1 MPQSKRRPPLPSPST
16 AERRTKGA
24 HASTTIGR
32 FQYSFDDFCFLVKDG
47 QKADLIDGV
56 VYMAS
61 PENLGANRRFLWLAY
76 LMGELSEETDQGDVF
91 GSRVAFRLNDL
102 SSPEPDLA
110 FVRKAR
116 LHLMRPG
123 FFKGR
128 PDMAMEIV
136 SPESIDRDY
145 VIKRAQYEMAG
156 VPEYW
161 IIDDMQQKVTL
172 LRLASNGKYREVK
185 PRKGELHS
193 TMLHGFWLRP
203 EWLWREKLPRKRD
216 VLQLL
221 LDRLEPPRKG

>member
-1 MPQSKRRPPLPSPST
+1 
-16 AERRTKGA
+16 
-24 HASTTIGR
+24 
-32 FQYSFDDFCFLVKDG
+32 VKDG

-76 LMGELSEETDQGDVF
+76 LMGELSEETDQGEVF

-110 FVRKAR
+110 FVKKAR

-123 FFKGR
+123 FFNGR

-136 SPESIDRDY
+136 SPESTDRDY
-145 VIKRAQYEMAG
+145 VLKRAQYETAR

-161 IIDDMQQKVTL
+161 IIDEMERKITL
-172 LRLASNGKYREVK
+172 LRLGPRGKYREVK

-193 TMLHGFWLRP
+193 TVLRGFWLRP
-203 EWLWREKLPRKRD
+203 DWLWQEKLPRKRE
-216 VLQLL
+216 VLQQL
-221 LDRLEPPRKG
+221 LDRLEPQRKG